1 MIAHLTKTFNDAELR
16 HKELMEPYS
25 TRLAEA
31 ESADVRRSIM
41 EAGLRET
48 FRRRYPMPE
57 GCRWP
62 ESLEPRVEVAS

>member
-1 MIAHLTKTFNDAELR
+1 MIDHLTQTFNAAER
-16 HKELMEPYS
+16 AHKDDLMEPYS

-48 FRRRYPMPE
+48 FRRRYPMPDDF
-57 GCRWP
+57 WP
-62 ESLEPRVEVAS
+62 KPHVAAVEAP